1 MVAWSLAQ
9 SKSVLKWNTGQARA
23 WYCDRVGVPKQNNNL
38 VGKRVKKA
46 RLQAKPKLSQD
57 ALSGKLAARGVTID
71 RAGIAKIE
79 SGIRYVSD
87 FEVKALAAALG
98 VSVSWLLELER

>member
-1 MVAWSLAQ
+1 M
-9 SKSVLKWNTGQARA
+9 
-23 WYCDRVGVPKQNNNL
+23 GVPKQNNNI

-46 RLQAKPKLSQD
+46 RLALRPKLSQD
-57 ALSGKLAARGVTID
+57 SLSGRLAGRGVTVD

-79 SGIRYVSD
+79 AGQRYVSD

-98 VSVSWLLELER
+98 VKVGWLLGAES